1 MTTTAPAGFAAP
13 PTVNL
18 CFVVIDQTTDRPDL
32 APFLPQLRDALD
44 ETLNGPFNAFHGGK
58 YAFRVASSPTDRAIG
73 EVAINVRHATA
84 EDPQGA
90 LAWHQVTN
98 GVPDI
103 EINLDSTSGLTGD
116 SQALDVCV
124 SHEVEETATDAGAN
138 LLADNGNGKVS
149 AREACDRVEDQFFS
163 ASNGLHMS
171 NFLTPPAWIPGAA
184 GPYDYMQVLTAQL
197 DANGNVTMTPGGYDI
212 EATAPSDYSDVTPQD
227 RVVSGSTEH
236 VTSAGARKIVRAVS
250 RAPISGLTL
259 QRKRSI
265 YSRAYRHGVRL

>member
-1 MTTTAPAGFAAP
+1 MTAAATLAAP
-13 PTVNL
+13 PPVSL
-18 CFVVIDQTTDRPDL
+18 CFVLIDRTTGDRPDL
-32 APFLPQLRDALD
+32 APFLPGLRDALD
-44 ETLNGPFNAFHGGK
+44 ETLNGPFAAFHGGK
-58 YAFRVASSPTDRAIG
+58 YGFRVASSPTDRAG
-73 EVAINVRHATA
+73 NEVAINVRHAMA

-90 LAWHQVTN
+90 LAWHQVTG

-103 EINLDSTSGLTGD
+103 EVNLDSTSGLTGD

-149 AREACDRVEDQFFS
+149 AREASDRVEDTFFP

-184 GPYDYMQVLTAQL
+184 GPYDYMQQLPSQL
-197 DANGNVTMTPGGYDI
+197 DANGNVTMTSGGYDI

-236 VTSAGARKIVRAVS
+236 VAPTGTKKIVRAVS
-250 RAPISGLTL
+250 RSPISGLAL
-259 QRKRSI
+259 KRKQSR
-265 YSRAYRHGVRL
+265 YSRTYRLGVRL